1 MRHFA
6 PTELELDFE
15 FVAFVEEL
23 FTSADFGQVV
33 MLVDVDAKLE
43 FLEFAG
49 TLFLFLLLFRH
60 FVAELAEVDDTTDG
74 GDGIRSD
81 LDEVELLQRQVQALK
96 ESRERLIEALD
107 SANDEA
113 AAAAADA
120 LSLGAAL
127 SRARAETAA
136 WEAAAQEAVARA
148 DALADLLEDASKWS
162 SGGSGVG
169 VDGGGGSGV
178 GASYTAAATGASSSP
193 PPNNNNSLL
202 AAERAARAAAE
213 ARVTALCVELGRARR
228 SGDELA
234 ASVGPALA
242 AVEAKLAAVRWPC

>member
-1 MRHFA
+1 MSLARFGVNRRADGLLDQIPPHLDA
-6 PTELELDFE
+6 PRP
-15 FVAFVEEL
+15 A
-23 FTSADFGQVV
+23 APGRAIAQ
-33 MLVDVDAKLE
+33 
-43 FLEFAG
+43 
-49 TLFLFLLLFRH
+49 
-60 FVAELAEVDDTTDG
+60 
-74 GDGIRSD
+74 
-81 LDEVELLQRQVQALK
+81 
-96 ESRERLIEALD
+96 EALD
-107 SANDEA
+107 TRRAINFADIPIAVGVVGDHMRPMELSSLT
-113 AAAAADA
+113 AAAADA